1 MEQTVLV
8 KECMADGTARV
19 VHVRKSA
26 CSGECHSCSGCGA
39 AQQQMLLKVNNPIG
53 AKSGDW
59 VRVESATG
67 PVLAAA
73 AVLYMLPV
81 MLFIAAYLVGE
92 HLWTKGPLVG
102 IIGFAAGLVLAR
114 VYDRLVA
121 KKKTVYTITGFAE
134 KPRTGDER
142 ID

>member
-8 KECMADGTARV
+8 KSCEADGTARV
-19 VHVRKSA
+19 LHVRKSA

-39 AQQQMLLKVNNPIG
+39 AQQQMLLKANNPID
-53 AKSGDW
+53 AKPGDW
-59 VRVESATG
+59 VKVESATG

-73 AVLYMLPV
+73 AVLYMIPV
-81 MLFIAAYLVGE
+81 VLFIAGYLLGE
-92 HLWTKGPLVG
+92 NLWTKGPLVG
-102 IIGFAAGLVLAR
+102 VLGFVLGLVLAR
-114 VYDRLVA
+114 VYDRLIA

-134 KPRTGDER
+134 KPRTGDEG